1 MQRYKK
7 NVIYTN
13 LASCQPHKSSFLS
26 IALYRFFSS
35 LAFSSLVPLSFSL
48 FFLTSLQPL
57 PRLSLTMSA
66 PLSNL
71 VPPIYNLFI
80 SSPFSLFLFSFYS
93 LSRPPFAH
101 KLTLY
106 MHQMKNKYGKRV
118 VIKKK
123 YVSLQTQHPTNTIP
137 ITNKTYRF
145 MTVTEQTTQ
154 QVERFLRKISQK
166 YSSNDNSSSLATD
179 IHIFLSQDSGEMIAF
194 DDDNKE
200 ITRCVVEQWINNT
213 DERFYAEA
221 SKALRTIC
229 EGMRQTLEGL
239 AIMKPYSIVLEND
252 EGENI
257 AELFLADDD
266 TIIIGGDLMDGLDQD
281 LNAFLNKILDEGE
294 DEMKNV
300 KV

>member
-1 MQRYKK
+1 ME
-7 NVIYTN
+7 NV
-13 LASCQPHKSSFLS
+13 
-26 IALYRFFSS
+26 S
-35 LAFSSLVPLSFSL
+35 LL
-48 FFLTSLQPL
+48 
-57 PRLSLTMSA
+57 
-66 PLSNL
+66 
-71 VPPIYNLFI
+71 
-80 SSPFSLFLFSFYS
+80 
-93 LSRPPFAH
+93 
-101 KLTLY
+101 
-106 MHQMKNKYGKRV
+106 
-118 VIKKK
+118 KKK
-123 YVSLQTQHPTNTIP
+123 YVSLQPQHPTNTIP

-154 QVERFLRKISQK
+154 QVERFLRKISQ
-166 YSSNDNSSSLATD
+166 
-179 IHIFLSQDSGEMIAF
+179 
-194 DDDNKE
+194 
-200 ITRCVVEQWINNT
+200 INNT

>member
-1 MQRYKK
+1 
-7 NVIYTN
+7 
-13 LASCQPHKSSFLS
+13 
-26 IALYRFFSS
+26 
-35 LAFSSLVPLSFSL
+35 
-48 FFLTSLQPL
+48 
-57 PRLSLTMSA
+57 
-66 PLSNL
+66 
-71 VPPIYNLFI
+71 
-80 SSPFSLFLFSFYS
+80 
-93 LSRPPFAH
+93 
-101 KLTLY
+101 

-123 YVSLQTQHPTNTIP
+123 YVSLQPQHPTNTIP

-252 EGENI
+252 EGENL

>member
-1 MQRYKK
+1 
-7 NVIYTN
+7 
-13 LASCQPHKSSFLS
+13 
-26 IALYRFFSS
+26 
-35 LAFSSLVPLSFSL
+35 
-48 FFLTSLQPL
+48 
-57 PRLSLTMSA
+57 
-66 PLSNL
+66 
-71 VPPIYNLFI
+71 
-80 SSPFSLFLFSFYS
+80 
-93 LSRPPFAH
+93 
-101 KLTLY
+101 
-106 MHQMKNKYGKRV
+106 
-118 VIKKK
+118 
-123 YVSLQTQHPTNTIP
+123 
-137 ITNKTYRF
+137 

-221 SKALRTIC
+221 SKALRAIC

-239 AIMKPYSIVLEND
+239 TIMKPYSIVLEND

>member
-1 MQRYKK
+1 MSTTQIIIFKYCPLPFLY
-7 NVIYTN
+7 I
-13 LASCQPHKSSFLS
+13 SCL
-26 IALYRFFSS
+26 FSLFPS
-35 LAFSSLVPLSFSL
+35 PFSL
-48 FFLTSLQPL
+48 FFLTNLLPHLSLTLPSSL
-57 PRLSLTMSA
+57 SNLALISPTSSHLSIASSFPRLSLLFY
-66 PLSNL
+66 PL
-71 VPPIYNLFI
+71 PH
-80 SSPFSLFLFSFYS
+80 
-93 LSRPPFAH
+93 PPFAH
-101 KLTLY
+101 KPTLY

-118 VIKKK
+118 IIKKK
-123 YVSLQTQHPTNTIP
+123 YVSLQPQHPTNTIP

>member
-1 MQRYKK
+1 M
-7 NVIYTN
+7 N
-13 LASCQPHKSSFLS
+13 
-26 IALYRFFSS
+26 
-35 LAFSSLVPLSFSL
+35 
-48 FFLTSLQPL
+48 
-57 PRLSLTMSA
+57 
-66 PLSNL
+66 
-71 VPPIYNLFI
+71 
-80 SSPFSLFLFSFYS
+80 
-93 LSRPPFAH
+93 
-101 KLTLY
+101 LTLEKIQQRLMSSDDLKTPLY
-106 MHQMKNKYGKRV
+106 IADKNDFKR
-118 VIKKK
+118 
-123 YVSLQTQHPTNTIP
+123 N
-137 ITNKTYRF
+137 ITDF
-145 MTVTEQTTQ
+145 V
-154 QVERFLRKISQK
+154 
-166 YSSNDNSSSLATD
+166 
-179 IHIFLSQDSGEMIAF
+179 FLSQDSGEMIAF

>member
-1 MQRYKK
+1 
-7 NVIYTN
+7 
-13 LASCQPHKSSFLS
+13 
-26 IALYRFFSS
+26 
-35 LAFSSLVPLSFSL
+35 
-48 FFLTSLQPL
+48 
-57 PRLSLTMSA
+57 
-66 PLSNL
+66 
-71 VPPIYNLFI
+71 
-80 SSPFSLFLFSFYS
+80 
-93 LSRPPFAH
+93 
-101 KLTLY
+101 
-106 MHQMKNKYGKRV
+106 
-118 VIKKK
+118 
-123 YVSLQTQHPTNTIP
+123 
-137 ITNKTYRF
+137 

-179 IHIFLSQDSGEMIAF
+179 IHIFLSQDSGEMLAF

-281 LNAFLNKILDEGE
+281 LNAFLDKILDEGE

>member
-1 MQRYKK
+1 
-7 NVIYTN
+7 
-13 LASCQPHKSSFLS
+13 
-26 IALYRFFSS
+26 
-35 LAFSSLVPLSFSL
+35 
-48 FFLTSLQPL
+48 
-57 PRLSLTMSA
+57 
-66 PLSNL
+66 
-71 VPPIYNLFI
+71 
-80 SSPFSLFLFSFYS
+80 
-93 LSRPPFAH
+93 
-101 KLTLY
+101 
-106 MHQMKNKYGKRV
+106 
-118 VIKKK
+118 
-123 YVSLQTQHPTNTIP
+123 
-137 ITNKTYRF
+137 

-221 SKALRTIC
+221 SKALRAIC
-229 EGMRQTLEGL
+229 EGMRQMLEGL

>member
-1 MQRYKK
+1 
-7 NVIYTN
+7 
-13 LASCQPHKSSFLS
+13 
-26 IALYRFFSS
+26 
-35 LAFSSLVPLSFSL
+35 
-48 FFLTSLQPL
+48 
-57 PRLSLTMSA
+57 
-66 PLSNL
+66 
-71 VPPIYNLFI
+71 
-80 SSPFSLFLFSFYS
+80 
-93 LSRPPFAH
+93 
-101 KLTLY
+101 

-123 YVSLQTQHPTNTIP
+123 YVSLQPQHPTNTIP
-137 ITNKTYRF
+137 ITNKTHRF

-221 SKALRTIC
+221 SKALRAIC
-229 EGMRQTLEGL
+229 VGMRQTLEGL

>member
-1 MQRYKK
+1 
-7 NVIYTN
+7 
-13 LASCQPHKSSFLS
+13 
-26 IALYRFFSS
+26 
-35 LAFSSLVPLSFSL
+35 
-48 FFLTSLQPL
+48 
-57 PRLSLTMSA
+57 
-66 PLSNL
+66 
-71 VPPIYNLFI
+71 
-80 SSPFSLFLFSFYS
+80 
-93 LSRPPFAH
+93 
-101 KLTLY
+101 

-179 IHIFLSQDSGEMIAF
+179 IHIYLSQDSGEMLAF
-194 DDDNKE
+194 DDDKKE
-200 ITRCVVEQWINNT
+200 NT

>member
-1 MQRYKK
+1 MSTTQIIIFKYCPLPFLY
-7 NVIYTN
+7 I
-13 LASCQPHKSSFLS
+13 SCL
-26 IALYRFFSS
+26 FSLFPS
-35 LAFSSLVPLSFSL
+35 PFSL
-48 FFLTSLQPL
+48 FFLTTLLPHLSLTLPSSL
-57 PRLSLTMSA
+57 SNLALISPTSSHLSIASSFPRLSLLFY
-66 PLSNL
+66 PL
-71 VPPIYNLFI
+71 PH
-80 SSPFSLFLFSFYS
+80 
-93 LSRPPFAH
+93 PPFAH
-101 KLTLY
+101 KPTLY

-118 VIKKK
+118 IIKKK
-123 YVSLQTQHPTNTIP
+123 YVSLQPQHPTNTIP

>member
-48 FFLTSLQPL
+48 FFLTSIQPL
-57 PRLSLTMSA
+57 PRLSLIMSA
-66 PLSNL
+66 PLSDL
-71 VPPIYNLFI
+71 VPPIYNISL
-80 SSPFSLFLFSFYS
+80 SSPFSS

-137 ITNKTYRF
+137 ITNKTHRF